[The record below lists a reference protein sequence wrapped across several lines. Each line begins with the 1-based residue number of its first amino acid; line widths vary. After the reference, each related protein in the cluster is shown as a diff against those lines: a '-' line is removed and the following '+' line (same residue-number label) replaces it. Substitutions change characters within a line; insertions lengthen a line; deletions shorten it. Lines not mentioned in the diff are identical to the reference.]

1 MYKYFD
7 ISEFRCR
14 ETGENDMK
22 EEFIHMLDE
31 LRERCGFSFII
42 TSGYRS
48 KKHSIEI
55 RKKHGPGTHT
65 QGIAADIQVS
75 NGFER
80 MNIVHEALKMG
91 FGGIGVAKNFVHV
104 DMRSSTPVMW
114 TYN

>member
-1 MYKYFD
+1 MYKHFD

-31 LRERCGFSFII
+31 LRERCGFAFTI

-48 KKHSIEI
+48 TKHSIEV
-55 RKKHGPGTHT
+55 RKENPGTHT
-65 QGIAADIQVS
+65 QGIAADIAVS
-75 NGFER
+75 NGFQR

-91 FGGIGVAKNFVHV
+91 FGGIGVAKTFVPV
-104 DMRSSTPVMW
+104 DIRPTTPVMW
-114 TYN
+114 TYG